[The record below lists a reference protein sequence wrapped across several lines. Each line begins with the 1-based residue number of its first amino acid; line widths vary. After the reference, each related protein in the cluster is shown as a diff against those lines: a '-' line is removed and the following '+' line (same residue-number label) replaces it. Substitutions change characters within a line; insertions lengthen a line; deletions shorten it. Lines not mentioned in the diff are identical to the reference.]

1 MSPFQGFAKKIA
13 SVSIIISPHRGLQK
27 QLQDP
32 FLMPLSGKVIAK
44 PNTQALSYYKISF
57 P

>member
-1 MSPFQGFAKKIA
+1 LI
-13 SVSIIISPHRGLQK
+13 SIIISPHRGLQK